1 MRKLR
6 FYRATTL
13 ILLILLALV
22 TWRFKQLVWQIG
34 DFGAAHETWVVDL
47 PDRVRIIE
55 AAHGGDADFSETYLS
70 TSEGSVHLHAMG
82 HRQLTPLH
90 LHPASDEVTVIAS
103 GTAKVTHVVHSADA
117 GVVSQEHLDG
127 PGSVIASPRNTAH
140 EWSNPSGS
148 QMLFN
153 VVFTSPKF
161 SGNFYVHP
169 DDARIGDSQPVVF
182 DSAMLAEAGA
192 PNTPVR
198 LPIENA
204 HFWTLRVTSSW
215 SLPSSSGAP
224 VMAWVLAG
232 HGSVDGR
239 SLKPGS
245 LAHLESLRP
254 LQLRTTSDAP
264 LTVLLFDV
272 SGELLGP

>member
-6 FYRATTL
+6 FYRATTVV
-13 ILLILLALV
+13 LLILLALV

-47 PDRVRIIE
+47 PERVRVIE
-55 AAHGGDADFSETYLS
+55 AAHGADADFSETYLS
-70 TSEGSVHLHAMG
+70 TAEGSVHLHAMG

-90 LHPASDEVTVIAS
+90 LHPASDELTVIAS
-103 GTAKVTHVVHSADA
+103 GTAKVTHVVHEVDG
-117 GVVSQEHLDG
+117 GVESQEHLDE
-127 PGSVIASPRNTAH
+127 PGSVIVSPRLSAH
-140 EWSNPSGS
+140 EWSNPSGT

-169 DDARIGDSQPVVF
+169 DDARIGGSQPMVF
-182 DSAMLAEAGA
+182 DASALAAEGPPSA
-192 PNTPVR
+192 PLR
-198 LPIENA
+198 LPIEHG
-204 HFWTLRVTSSW
+204 HFWTVRVTSRW
-215 SLPSSSGAP
+215 ALPPSSGAP

-232 HGSVDGR
+232 QGTVDGH

-254 LQLRTTSDAP
+254 LELRATGDAP
-264 LTVLLFDV
+264 LSVLLFDV
-272 SGELLGP
+272 SGELIGP